1 MISLIVVTTFVL
13 ALIAGRLY
21 GTPSR
26 QPETRSP
33 IGTGT
38 GTTPAWRTAL
48 ARSL

>member
-21 GTPSR
+21 GTSPR
-26 QPETRSP
+26 QP
-33 IGTGT
+33 GTVAEPRT

>member
-26 QPETRSP
+26 QPEPRP
-33 IGTGT
+33 GA
-38 GTTPAWRTAL
+38 TPAWRSAL